1 MSYYLLSENM
11 YFDFN
16 LRKSLADSSIATASE
31 QQKLIKA
38 QTMYQKIQNVYAPYL
53 NELNAIT
60 PSTGYDEAIFA
71 YVAENKSIYY
81 SYESSPWTFFSDA
94 SNL

>member
-1 MSYYLLSENM
+1 LS
-11 YFDFN
+11 
-16 LRKSLADSSIATASE
+16 T
-31 QQKLIKA
+31 
-38 QTMYQKIQNVYAPYL
+38 L

-60 PSTGYDEAIFA
+60 PVTGYDEAIFA

-81 SYESSPWTFFSDA
+81 SYESSPWAFFADA